1 MTRNGK
7 ITLTLVATAIML
19 VSSYNYAK
27 LMTRTWCDYRS
38 FCYLPHCRNPL
49 HCRCTR
55 CHDAGSN
62 SLFPDLSLHDEP
74 WEAEDFVAATH

>member
-27 LMTRTWCDYRS
+27 LMTRTWCDY
-38 FCYLPHCRNPL
+38 
-49 HCRCTR
+49 
-55 CHDAGSN
+55 
-62 SLFPDLSLHDEP
+62 HDEP